1 MDNNGNVTAFCGDEH
16 DHLINVFYHLPISY
30 GQVVGPKEILGAF
43 FGMKKSTPD
52 CNNRIE

>member
-1 MDNNGNVTAFCGDEH
+1 VTAFCGDEH